1 MKKIF
6 TLITVMLV
14 AMSAM
19 AQNLKSTDYHDQLVI
34 TINGETM
41 PAEQAV
47 ITITEEAE
55 EGKYTVKLNQ
65 FSFMGMLI
73 GDVTMNGVQGDDDS
87 EGFTNYA
94 TVDKDGKPITLTATI
109 TNEVPTEIMGMLGGK
124 IDVTVKEGSRSKDG
138 KLYAMITLVVPG
150 VGNVDAVFGD
160 NNFDGSSINGVSSD
174 DDKVAAIYALNGVRV
189 STMTRGVNILKMQS
203 GKTIKVFNRK

>member
-19 AQNLKSTDYHDQLVI
+19 AQDLKSTDYHDQLVI

-55 EGKYTVKLNQ
+55 EGKYTIKLNQ
-65 FSFMGMLI
+65 FSFMGLLI
-73 GDVTMNGVQGDDDS
+73 GDVTMTGVQGDDDS

-94 TVDKDGKPITLTATI
+94 TTQTATI
-109 TNEVPTEIMGMLGGK
+109 TNGEAEGIMGMLGGK

-174 DDKVAAIYALNGVRV
+174 DDKVAAIYALNGARV

>member
-19 AQNLKSTDYHDQLVI
+19 AQDLKSTNYHDQLVI
-34 TINGETM
+34 TIEGNTM
-41 PAEQAV
+41 PAGQAV

-55 EGKYTVKLNQ
+55 EGKYTIKLNQ
-65 FSFMGMLI
+65 FSFNELLI

-87 EGFTNYA
+87 EGFTNYSA
-94 TVDKDGKPITLTATI
+94 ENKTATI
-109 TNEVPTEIMGMLGGK
+109 TNGIPDFIAALGGQVE
-124 IDVTVKEGSRSKDG
+124 VTVKEGSRSKDG

-174 DDKVAAIYALNGVRV
+174 DDKVAAIYALSGARV

>member
-19 AQNLKSTDYHDQLVI
+19 AQDLKSTDYHDQLVI

-55 EGKYTVKLNQ
+55 EGKYTIKLNQ
-65 FSFMGMLI
+65 FSFMGLLI
-73 GDVTMNGVQGDDDS
+73 GDVTMTGVQGDDDS

-94 TVDKDGKPITLTATI
+94 TTQTATI
-109 TNEVPTEIMGMLGGK
+109 TNGEAEGIMGMLGGK
-124 IDVTVKEGSRSKDG
+124 IDVTVKDGSRSKGG
-138 KLYAMITLVVPG
+138 KFYAMITLVVPG

-174 DDKVAAIYALNGVRV
+174 DDKVAAIYAINGARV

-203 GKTIKVFNRK
+203 GKTIKVFNR

>member
-19 AQNLKSTDYHDQLVI
+19 AQDLKSTDYHDQLVI

-41 PAEQAV
+41 PAGQAV
-47 ITITEEAE
+47 ITISEEAE
-55 EGKYTVKLNQ
+55 EGKYTIKLNQ

-94 TVDKDGKPITLTATI
+94 TVNKDDEPITLTATI
-109 TNEVPTEIMGMLGGK
+109 TNGDPLFMGMLGGK
-124 IDVTVKEGSRSKDG
+124 VDVTVKKGSRSKNG

-174 DDKVAAIYALNGVRV
+174 DDKVAAIYALNGARV

>member
-19 AQNLKSTDYHDQLVI
+19 AQDLKSTDYHDQLVI
-34 TINGETM
+34 TIEGNTM
-41 PAEQAV
+41 PAGQAV

-55 EGKYTVKLNQ
+55 EGKYTIKLNQ
-65 FSFMGMLI
+65 FSFNGMLI

-94 TVDKDGKPITLTATI
+94 TVNKDDEPITLTATI
-109 TNEVPTEIMGMLGGK
+109 TNGDPAGIMGLLGGK
-124 IDVTVKEGSRSKDG
+124 IDVTVKKGSRSKDG
-138 KLYAMITLVVPG
+138 KLYAMITLVVPD

-160 NNFDGSSINGVSSD
+160 NNFDGSSINGVSTD
-174 DDKVAAIYALNGVRV
+174 DDKVAAIYALNGARV

>member
-19 AQNLKSTDYHDQLVI
+19 AQDLKSTDYHDQLVI

-41 PAEQAV
+41 PAGQAV
-47 ITITEEAE
+47 ITISEEDE
-55 EGKYTVKLNQ
+55 EGKYTIKLNQ
-65 FSFMGMLI
+65 FSFMGLLI
-73 GDVTMNGVQGDDDS
+73 GDVTMTGVQGDDDS

-94 TVDKDGKPITLTATI
+94 TTQTATI
-109 TNEVPTEIMGMLGGK
+109 TNGEAEGIMGMLGGK
-124 IDVTVKEGSRSKDG
+124 IDVTVKDGSRSKGG
-138 KLYAMITLVVPG
+138 KFYAMITLVVPG

-174 DDKVAAIYALNGVRV
+174 DDKVAAIYALNGARV

>member
-19 AQNLKSTDYHDQLVI
+19 AQDLKSTDYHDQLVI

-55 EGKYTVKLNQ
+55 EGKYTIKLNQ
-65 FSFMGMLI
+65 FSFMGLLI
-73 GDVTMNGVQGDDDS
+73 GDVTMTGVQGDDDS

-94 TVDKDGKPITLTATI
+94 TTQTATI
-109 TNEVPTEIMGMLGGK
+109 TNGEAEGIMGMLGGK
-124 IDVTVKEGSRSKDG
+124 IDVTVKDGSRSKGG
-138 KLYAMITLVVPG
+138 KFYAMITLVVPG

-174 DDKVAAIYALNGVRV
+174 DDKVAAIYAINGTRV

-203 GKTIKVFNRK
+203 GKTIKVFNR

>member
-19 AQNLKSTDYHDQLVI
+19 AQDFKSTDYHDQLVI

-47 ITITEEAE
+47 ITIAEEAE

-65 FSFMGMLI
+65 FSFMGLLI
-73 GDVTMNGVQGDDDS
+73 GDVTMTGVQGDDDS

-94 TVDKDGKPITLTATI
+94 TTQTATI
-109 TNEVPTEIMGMLGGK
+109 TNGEAEGIMGMLGGK
-124 IDVTVKEGSRSKDG
+124 IDVTVKDGSRSKGG
-138 KLYAMITLVVPG
+138 KFYAMITLVVPG

-174 DDKVAAIYALNGVRV
+174 DDKVAAIYALNGARV

>member
-19 AQNLKSTDYHDQLVI
+19 AQDLKSTDYHDQLVI

-47 ITITEEAE
+47 ITIAEEAE

-65 FSFMGMLI
+65 FSFMGLLI
-73 GDVTMNGVQGDDDS
+73 GDVTMTGVQGDDDS

-94 TVDKDGKPITLTATI
+94 TTQTATI
-109 TNEVPTEIMGMLGGK
+109 TNGEAEGIMGMLGGK
-124 IDVTVKEGSRSKDG
+124 IDVTVKDGSRSKGG
-138 KLYAMITLVVPG
+138 KFYAMITLVVPG

-174 DDKVAAIYALNGVRV
+174 DDKVAAIYALNGARV

>member
-19 AQNLKSTDYHDQLVI
+19 AQDPKSTDYHDQLVI
-34 TINGETM
+34 TIEGNTM
-41 PAEQAV
+41 PAGQAV
-47 ITITEEAE
+47 ITISEEKK
-55 EGKYTVKLNQ
+55 EGKYTIKLNQ
-65 FSFMGMLI
+65 FSFNGMLI

-87 EGFTNYA
+87 EGFTNYSA
-94 TVDKDGKPITLTATI
+94 ENKTATI
-109 TNEVPTEIMGMLGGK
+109 TNGIPDFIAALGGQVE
-124 IDVTVKEGSRSKDG
+124 VTVKKGSRSKDG
-138 KLYAMITLVVPG
+138 KLYAMITLVVPH

-174 DDKVAAIYALNGVRV
+174 DDKVAAIYALNGARV

>member
-19 AQNLKSTDYHDQLVI
+19 AQDLKSTDYHDQLVI
-34 TINGETM
+34 TIEGNTK
-41 PAEQAV
+41 PAGQAV
-47 ITITEEAE
+47 ITISEEAE
-55 EGKYTVKLNQ
+55 EGKYTIKLNQ

-94 TVDKDGKPITLTATI
+94 TVNKDDEPITLTATI
-109 TNEVPTEIMGMLGGK
+109 TNGDPAGIMGLLGGK
-124 IDVTVKEGSRSKDG
+124 IDVTVKKGSRSKDG
-138 KLYAMITLVVPG
+138 KLYAMITLVVHG

-174 DDKVAAIYALNGVRV
+174 DDKVAAIYALNGARV

-203 GKTIKVFNRK
+203 GKTIKVFNR

>member
-19 AQNLKSTDYHDQLVI
+19 AQDLKSTDYHDQLVI
-34 TINGETM
+34 TIEGNTM
-41 PAEQAV
+41 PAGQAV

-55 EGKYTVKLNQ
+55 EGKYTIKLNQ
-65 FSFMGMLI
+65 FSFNGMLI

-87 EGFTNYA
+87 EGFTNYSA
-94 TVDKDGKPITLTATI
+94 ENKTATI
-109 TNEVPTEIMGMLGGK
+109 TNGIPDFIAALGGQV
-124 IDVTVKEGSRSKDG
+124 DVTVKEGSRSKDG

-174 DDKVAAIYALNGVRV
+174 DDKVAAIYALNGARV

>member
-19 AQNLKSTDYHDQLVI
+19 AQDLKSTDYHDQLVI
-34 TINGETM
+34 TIEGNTM

-65 FSFMGMLI
+65 FSFMGLLI
-73 GDVTMNGVQGDDDS
+73 GDVTMTGVQGDDDS

-94 TVDKDGKPITLTATI
+94 TTQTATI
-109 TNEVPTEIMGMLGGK
+109 TNGEAEGIMGMLGGK
-124 IDVTVKEGSRSKDG
+124 IDVTVKDGSRSKGG
-138 KLYAMITLVVPG
+138 KFYAMITLVVPG

-174 DDKVAAIYALNGVRV
+174 DDKVAAIYAINGARV

-203 GKTIKVFNRK
+203 GKTIKVFNR

>member
-19 AQNLKSTDYHDQLVI
+19 AQDLKSTDYHDQLLI

-47 ITITEEAE
+47 ITISEEAE
-55 EGKYTVKLNQ
+55 EGKYTIKLNQ

-94 TVDKDGKPITLTATI
+94 TVNKDDEPITLTATI
-109 TNEVPTEIMGMLGGK
+109 TNGDPAGIMGLLGGK
-124 IDVTVKEGSRSKDG
+124 IDVTVKKGSRSKDG
-138 KLYAMITLVVPG
+138 KLYAMITLVPG

-174 DDKVAAIYALNGVRV
+174 DDKVAAIYALNGARV

-203 GKTIKVFNRK
+203 GKTIKVFNR

>member
-19 AQNLKSTDYHDQLVI
+19 AQDLKSTYYHDQLVI
-34 TINGETM
+34 TIEGNTM
-41 PAEQAV
+41 PAGQAV
-47 ITITEEAE
+47 ITISEEKK
-55 EGKYTVKLNQ
+55 EGKYTIKLNQ
-65 FSFMGMLI
+65 FSFNGMLI

-87 EGFTNYA
+87 EGFTNYSA
-94 TVDKDGKPITLTATI
+94 ENKTATI
-109 TNEVPTEIMGMLGGK
+109 TNGIPDFIAALGGQVE
-124 IDVTVKEGSRSKDG
+124 VTVKEGSRSKDG

-174 DDKVAAIYALNGVRV
+174 EDKVAAIYALNGARV

-203 GKTIKVFNRK
+203 GKTIKVFNR

>member
-19 AQNLKSTDYHDQLVI
+19 AQDLKSTDYHDQLVI
-34 TINGETM
+34 TIEGNTM

-55 EGKYTVKLNQ
+55 EGKYTIKLNQ
-65 FSFMGMLI
+65 FSFMGLLI
-73 GDVTMNGVQGDDDS
+73 GDVTMTGVQGDDDS

-94 TVDKDGKPITLTATI
+94 TTQTATI
-109 TNEVPTEIMGMLGGK
+109 TNGEAEGIMGMLGGK
-124 IDVTVKEGSRSKDG
+124 IDVTVKDGSRSKGG
-138 KLYAMITLVVPG
+138 KFYAMITLVVPG

-174 DDKVAAIYALNGVRV
+174 DDKVAAIYAINGARV

-203 GKTIKVFNRK
+203 GKTIKVFNR

>member
-19 AQNLKSTDYHDQLVI
+19 AQDLKSTDYHDQLVI

-55 EGKYTVKLNQ
+55 EGKYTIKLNQ
-65 FSFMGMLI
+65 FSFMGLLI
-73 GDVTMNGVQGDDDS
+73 GDVTMTGVQGDDDS

-94 TVDKDGKPITLTATI
+94 TTQTATI
-109 TNEVPTEIMGMLGGK
+109 TVVATSISSYGAVSTPSISQKTDFPAGGGT
-124 IDVTVKEGSRSKDG
+124 ITSSNVTTYFTG
-138 KLYAMITLVVPG
+138 
-150 VGNVDAVFGD
+150 
-160 NNFDGSSINGVSSD
+160 GSSSQTITYNNG
-174 DDKVAAIYALNGVRV
+174 A
-189 STMTRGVNILKMQS
+189 TRS
-203 GKTIKVFNRK
+203 GSISLTQIQERQC

>member
-19 AQNLKSTDYHDQLVI
+19 AQDLKSTDYHDQLVI

-65 FSFMGMLI
+65 FSFMGLLI
-73 GDVTMNGVQGDDDS
+73 GDVTMTGVQGDDDS

-94 TVDKDGKPITLTATI
+94 TTQTATI
-109 TNEVPTEIMGMLGGK
+109 TNGEAEGIMGMLGGK
-124 IDVTVKEGSRSKDG
+124 IDVTVKDGSRSKGG
-138 KLYAMITLVVPG
+138 KFYAMITLVVPG

-174 DDKVAAIYALNGVRV
+174 DDKVAAIYALNGARV
-189 STMTRGVNILKMQS
+189 STMTRGVNIPKMQS

>member
-19 AQNLKSTDYHDQLVI
+19 AQDLKSTDYHDQLVI
-34 TINGETM
+34 TIEGNTM

-55 EGKYTVKLNQ
+55 EGKYTIKLNQ
-65 FSFMGMLI
+65 FSFNGMLI

-94 TVDKDGKPITLTATI
+94 TVNENGDPITLTATI
-109 TNEVPTEIMGMLGGK
+109 TDGDPIFMGMLGGK
-124 IDVTVKEGSRSKDG
+124 VDVTVKEGSRSKDG

-150 VGNVDAVFGD
+150 IGNVDAVFGD

-174 DDKVAAIYALNGVRV
+174 DDKVAAIYALNGARV

-203 GKTIKVFNRK
+203 GKTIKVFNR

>member
-19 AQNLKSTDYHDQLVI
+19 AQDLKSTDYHDQLVI
-34 TINGETM
+34 TIEGNTM

-55 EGKYTVKLNQ
+55 EGKYTIKLNQ
-65 FSFMGMLI
+65 FSFNGMLI

-94 TVDKDGKPITLTATI
+94 TVNENGDPITLTATI
-109 TNEVPTEIMGMLGGK
+109 TNGDPIFMGMLGGK
-124 IDVTVKEGSRSKDG
+124 VDVTVKEGSRSKDG

-150 VGNVDAVFGD
+150 IGNVDAVFGD

-174 DDKVAAIYALNGVRV
+174 DDKVAAIYALNGARV

-203 GKTIKVFNRK
+203 GKTIKVFNR

>member
-14 AMSAM
+14 AISAM
-19 AQNLKSTDYHDQLVI
+19 AQDLKSTGYNDQLVI
-34 TINGETM
+34 TIEGKTM

-55 EGKYTVKLNQ
+55 EGKYTIKLNQ
-65 FSFMGMLI
+65 FSFNGMLI

-94 TVDKDGKPITLTATI
+94 TVNKDGEPITLTATI
-109 TNEVPTEIMGMLGGK
+109 TNGIPDFIALLGGQVE
-124 IDVTVKEGSRSKDG
+124 VTVKEGSRSKDG

-174 DDKVAAIYALNGVRV
+174 DDKVAAIYALNGARV

>member
-19 AQNLKSTDYHDQLVI
+19 AQDLKSTDYQDQLVI
-34 TINGETM
+34 TINGETVST
-41 PAEQAV
+41 EQAV
-47 ITITEEAE
+47 ITITEGKN
-55 EGKYTVKLNQ
+55 EGKYIIKLNQ
-65 FSFMGMLI
+65 FSFMGQLI
-73 GDVTMNGVQGDDDS
+73 GDVTVDGVQGDDDS

-94 TVDKDGKPITLTATI
+94 TVNENGDPITQTATI
-109 TNEVPTEIMGMLGGK
+109 TNGIPDFIAALGGK
-124 IDVTVKEGSRSKDG
+124 VDVTVKEGSRSKDG
-138 KLYAMITLVVPG
+138 KLYAMITLVVPN

-174 DDKVAAIYALNGVRV
+174 DDKVAAIYALNGARV
-189 STMTRGVNILKMQS
+189 SIMTRGVNILKMQS
-203 GKTIKVFNRK
+203 GKTIKVFNR

>member
-19 AQNLKSTDYHDQLVI
+19 AQDLKSTDYHDQLVI

-55 EGKYTVKLNQ
+55 EGKYTIKLNQ
-65 FSFMGMLI
+65 FSFMGLLI
-73 GDVTMNGVQGDDDS
+73 GDVTMTGVQGDDDS
-87 EGFTNYA
+87 DGFTNYA
-94 TVDKDGKPITLTATI
+94 TTQTATI
-109 TNEVPTEIMGMLGGK
+109 TNGEAEGIMGMLGGK
-124 IDVTVKEGSRSKDG
+124 IDVTVKDGSRSKGG
-138 KLYAMITLVVPG
+138 KFYAMITLVVPG
-150 VGNVDAVFGD
+150 IGNVDAVFGD

-174 DDKVAAIYALNGVRV
+174 DDKVAAIYALNGARV

-203 GKTIKVFNRK
+203 GKTIKVFNR

>member
-19 AQNLKSTDYHDQLVI
+19 AQDLKSTDYHDQLVI
-34 TINGETM
+34 TIEGKTM

-65 FSFMGMLI
+65 FSFMGLLI
-73 GDVTMNGVQGDDDS
+73 GDVTMTGVQGDDDS

-94 TVDKDGKPITLTATI
+94 TTQTATI
-109 TNEVPTEIMGMLGGK
+109 TNGEAEGIMGMLGGK
-124 IDVTVKEGSRSKDG
+124 IDVTVKDGSRSKGG
-138 KLYAMITLVVPG
+138 KFYAMITLVVPG

-174 DDKVAAIYALNGVRV
+174 DDKVAAIYALNGARV

>member
-19 AQNLKSTDYHDQLVI
+19 AQDLKSTDYHDQLVI

-47 ITITEEAE
+47 ITIAEEAE

-65 FSFMGMLI
+65 FSFMGLLI
-73 GDVTMNGVQGDDDS
+73 GDVTMTGVQGDDDS

-94 TVDKDGKPITLTATI
+94 TTQTATI
-109 TNEVPTEIMGMLGGK
+109 TNDEAEGIMGMLGGK
-124 IDVTVKEGSRSKDG
+124 IDVTVKDGSRSKGG
-138 KLYAMITLVVPG
+138 KFYAMITLVVPG

-174 DDKVAAIYALNGVRV
+174 DDKVAAIYALNGARV

-203 GKTIKVFNRK
+203 GKTIKVFNR

>member
-19 AQNLKSTDYHDQLVI
+19 AQDLKSTDYHDQLVI
-34 TINGETM
+34 TINGKTM

-47 ITITEEAE
+47 ITITEKAE

-65 FSFMGMLI
+65 FSFMGLLI
-73 GDVTMNGVQGDDDS
+73 GDVTMTGVQGDDDS

-94 TVDKDGKPITLTATI
+94 TTQTATI
-109 TNEVPTEIMGMLGGK
+109 TNGEAEGIMGMLGGK
-124 IDVTVKEGSRSKDG
+124 IDVTVKDGSRSKGG
-138 KLYAMITLVVPG
+138 KFYAMITLVVPG

-174 DDKVAAIYALNGVRV
+174 DDKVAAIYALNGARV

>member
-19 AQNLKSTDYHDQLVI
+19 AQDLKSTDYHDQLVI
-34 TINGETM
+34 TIEGNTM
-41 PAEQAV
+41 PAGQAV

-55 EGKYTVKLNQ
+55 EGKYTIKLNQ
-65 FSFMGMLI
+65 FSFNGMLI
-73 GDVTMNGVQGDDDS
+73 GDVTMTGVQGDDDS

-94 TVDKDGKPITLTATI
+94 TVNKDDEPITLTATI
-109 TNEVPTEIMGMLGGK
+109 TNGDPLFMGMLGGK
-124 IDVTVKEGSRSKDG
+124 VDVTVKKGSRSKNG

-174 DDKVAAIYALNGVRV
+174 DDKVAAIYALNGARV

>member
-19 AQNLKSTDYHDQLVI
+19 AQDLKSTDYHDQLVI

-47 ITITEEAE
+47 ITIAEEAE
-55 EGKYTVKLNQ
+55 EGKYTIKLNQ
-65 FSFMGMLI
+65 FSFMGLLI
-73 GDVTMNGVQGDDDS
+73 GDVTMTGVQGDDDS
-87 EGFTNYA
+87 DGFTNYA
-94 TVDKDGKPITLTATI
+94 TTQTATI
-109 TNEVPTEIMGMLGGK
+109 TNGEAEGIMGMLGGK
-124 IDVTVKEGSRSKDG
+124 IDVTVKDGSRSKGG
-138 KLYAMITLVVPG
+138 KFYAMITLVVPG

-174 DDKVAAIYALNGVRV
+174 DDKVAAIYALNGARV

>member
-6 TLITVMLV
+6 TFITVMLV

-19 AQNLKSTDYHDQLVI
+19 AQDLKSIDYHDQLVI

-47 ITITEEAE
+47 ITISEEAE
-55 EGKYTVKLNQ
+55 EGKYTIKLNQ
-65 FSFMGMLI
+65 FSFMGLLI
-73 GDVTMNGVQGDDDS
+73 GDVTMTGVQGDDDT
-87 EGFTNYA
+87 EGFTYYS
-94 TVDKDGKPITLTATI
+94 TTQTATI
-109 TNEVPTEIMGMLGGK
+109 TNGEAEGIMGMLGGK
-124 IDVTVKEGSRSKDG
+124 IDVTVKDGSRSKDG
-138 KLYAMITLVVPG
+138 KFYAMITLVVPG

-160 NNFDGSSINGVSSD
+160 NNFDGTSINGVSSD
-174 DDKVAAIYALNGVRV
+174 DDKVAAIYALNGARV

>member
-19 AQNLKSTDYHDQLVI
+19 AQDLKSTDYHDQLVI
-34 TINGETM
+34 TIEGNTM
-41 PAEQAV
+41 SAGQAV

-55 EGKYTVKLNQ
+55 EGKYTIKLNQ
-65 FSFMGMLI
+65 FSFMGQLI

-87 EGFTNYA
+87 EGFTNYSA
-94 TVDKDGKPITLTATI
+94 ENKTATI
-109 TNEVPTEIMGMLGGK
+109 TNGIPDFIAALGGQV
-124 IDVTVKEGSRSKDG
+124 DVTVKEGSRSKDG

-150 VGNVDAVFGD
+150 IGNVDAVFGD

-174 DDKVAAIYALNGVRV
+174 DDKVAAIYALNGARV

-203 GKTIKVFNRK
+203 GKTIKVFNR

>member
-19 AQNLKSTDYHDQLVI
+19 AQDLKSTDYHDQLVI
-34 TINGETM
+34 TINGKTM

-55 EGKYTVKLNQ
+55 ERKYTIKLNQ
-65 FSFMGMLI
+65 FSFMVLLI
-73 GDVTMNGVQGDDDS
+73 GDVTMTGVQGDDDS

-94 TVDKDGKPITLTATI
+94 TTQTATI
-109 TNEVPTEIMGMLGGK
+109 TNGEAEGIMGMLGGK
-124 IDVTVKEGSRSKDG
+124 IDVTVKDGSRSKDG
-138 KLYAMITLVVPG
+138 KFYAMITLVVPG

-174 DDKVAAIYALNGVRV
+174 DDKVAAIYALNGARV

-203 GKTIKVFNRK
+203 GKTIKVFNR

>member
-19 AQNLKSTDYHDQLVI
+19 AQDLKSTDYNDQLVI
-34 TINGETM
+34 TIEGKTM

-55 EGKYTVKLNQ
+55 EGKYTIKLNQ
-65 FSFMGMLI
+65 FSFNGMLI

-94 TVDKDGKPITLTATI
+94 TVNENGDPITLTATI
-109 TNEVPTEIMGMLGGK
+109 TNGDPIFMGMLGGK
-124 IDVTVKEGSRSKDG
+124 VDVTVKEGSRSKDG

-150 VGNVDAVFGD
+150 IGNVDAVFGD

-174 DDKVAAIYALNGVRV
+174 DDKVAAIYAINGARV

>member
-1 MKKIF
+1 MSAGQA
-6 TLITVMLV
+6 LITI
-14 AMSAM
+14 SE
-19 AQNLKSTDYHDQLVI
+19 
-34 TINGETM
+34 ET
-41 PAEQAV
+41 
-47 ITITEEAE
+47 E
-55 EGKYTVKLNQ
+55 EGKYTIKLNQ
-65 FSFMGMLI
+65 FSFMGQLI

-94 TVDKDGKPITLTATI
+94 TVNENGDPITLAATI
-109 TNEVPTEIMGMLGGK
+109 TNGDPTGIMGMLGGK

-150 VGNVDAVFGD
+150 IGNVDAVFGD

-174 DDKVAAIYALNGVRV
+174 DDKVAAIYALNGARV

>member
-14 AMSAM
+14 ALSAM
-19 AQNLKSTDYHDQLVI
+19 AQDLKSTDYHDQLVI
-34 TINGETM
+34 TIEGNTM
-41 PAEQAV
+41 PAGQAV

-55 EGKYTVKLNQ
+55 EGKYTIKLNQ
-65 FSFMGMLI
+65 FSFNGMLI

-94 TVDKDGKPITLTATI
+94 TVNKDDEPITLTATI
-109 TNEVPTEIMGMLGGK
+109 TNGDPLFMGMLGGK
-124 IDVTVKEGSRSKDG
+124 VDVTVKKGSRSKNG

-174 DDKVAAIYALNGVRV
+174 DDKVAAIYALNGARV

>member
-19 AQNLKSTDYHDQLVI
+19 AQDLKSTDYNDQLVI
-34 TINGETM
+34 TIEGKTM

-55 EGKYTVKLNQ
+55 EGKYTIKLNQ
-65 FSFMGMLI
+65 FSFMGLLI
-73 GDVTMNGVQGDDDS
+73 GDVTMTGVQGDDDS

-94 TVDKDGKPITLTATI
+94 TTQTATI
-109 TNEVPTEIMGMLGGK
+109 TNGEAEGIMGMLGGK
-124 IDVTVKEGSRSKDG
+124 IDVTVKDGSRSKGG
-138 KLYAMITLVVPG
+138 KFYAMITLVVPG

-174 DDKVAAIYALNGVRV
+174 DDKVAAIYALNGARV

>member
-19 AQNLKSTDYHDQLVI
+19 AQDLKSTDYHDQLVI
-34 TINGETM
+34 TIEGNTM

-55 EGKYTVKLNQ
+55 EGKYTIKLNQ
-65 FSFMGMLI
+65 FSFNGMLI

-94 TVDKDGKPITLTATI
+94 TVNKDDEPITLTATI
-109 TNEVPTEIMGMLGGK
+109 TNGDPIFMGMLGGK
-124 IDVTVKEGSRSKDG
+124 VDVTVKKGSRSKDG

-150 VGNVDAVFGD
+150 IGNVDAVFGD

-174 DDKVAAIYALNGVRV
+174 DDKVAAIYALNGARV

>member
-19 AQNLKSTDYHDQLVI
+19 AQDLKSTDYHDQLVI

-47 ITITEEAE
+47 ITIAEEAE

-65 FSFMGMLI
+65 FSFMGLLI
-73 GDVTMNGVQGDDDS
+73 GDVTMTGVQGDDDS

-94 TVDKDGKPITLTATI
+94 TTQTATI
-109 TNEVPTEIMGMLGGK
+109 TNGESEGIMGMLGGK
-124 IDVTVKEGSRSKDG
+124 IDVTVKDGSRSKGG
-138 KLYAMITLVVPG
+138 KFYAMITLVVPG

-174 DDKVAAIYALNGVRV
+174 DDKVAAIYALNGARV